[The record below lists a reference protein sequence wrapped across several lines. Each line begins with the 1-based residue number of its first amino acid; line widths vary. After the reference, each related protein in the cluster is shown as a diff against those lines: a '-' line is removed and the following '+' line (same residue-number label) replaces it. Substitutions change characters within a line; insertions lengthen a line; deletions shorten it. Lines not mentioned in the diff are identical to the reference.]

1 MFYVGIY
8 LKRDKSRYK
17 AVEITICLWLCN
29 SSFQKGEWVY
39 MEKNK
44 KYKSL
49 RNSIML
55 LCAGIVIFAA
65 LIIGGNA
72 ILSVR
77 SMTEYVNQIYQ
88 NAVDEG
94 YRTEIKSQVQST
106 IAVLQSEYDR
116 AQAGEK
122 TEEQA
127 KEDAKEIIRIMRY
140 RDDQSGYFWIDDTDY
155 ILIMHPVLS
164 EQEGNNR
171 YELKDQDGV
180 MIIQSIMKVCQS
192 ADKGGYNQFSFTKAD
207 GVTVAP
213 KVAYSELFEPWGWV
227 VSTGNYVDDMQAGMD
242 AEQAEIEALAN
253 GLNIRIDIIFVV
265 TICAALVISFLYGTQ
280 MVKPLKEI
288 QEFARHLAEGNL
300 TWEVH
305 VKAKNEIGQTGELL
319 GAARRNTRK
328 LLQDITEVA
337 NGVSGAIR
345 NFDSAFNNMK
355 VSIDET
361 STAVNAIAGNVNEQ
375 ACATDNATGE
385 VSVMANRIERTDD
398 EIKVLDDNAKDMK
411 RLSEQSMNT
420 LNNLIK
426 VNDSAREN
434 IKAMSNQT
442 EATNHAVQQI
452 EIAANLINE
461 IADQTSLLALNA
473 SIEAAR
479 AGESGRGFAVVADE
493 IGKLA
498 NQSATSV
505 EEIRRVIE
513 ELISNTSKSV
523 QIMKDMNQSVDVQ
536 VSSLSETYNIFKDLY
551 HELDNCVNA
560 VQTIGTMTGE
570 IENQRTNV
578 TRSLDILN
586 NLAQDNAAVAQETS
600 AKTGELSN
608 IVDGSNQI
616 VIDLENKVQAL
627 LVDIEKFIV

>member
-1 MFYVGIY
+1 
-8 LKRDKSRYK
+8 
-17 AVEITICLWLCN
+17 
-29 SSFQKGEWVY
+29 
-39 MEKNK
+39 MEENK

-55 LCAGIVIFAA
+55 MCAGIVILTA
-65 LIIGGNA
+65 LVVGGNA
-72 ILSVR
+72 MLSVKT
-77 SMTEYVNQIYQ
+77 MAGYANQIYQ
-88 NAVDEG
+88 EAVDEG
-94 YRTEIKSQVQST
+94 YKTEIKSQVQST
-106 IAVLQSEYDR
+106 IAVLQSEYDK
-116 AQAGEK
+116 AQAGKK
-122 TEEQA
+122 TEAQA

-213 KVAYSELFEPWGWV
+213 KIAYSEIFEPWGWV

-242 AEQAEIEALAN
+242 AVQAEIEDHTNSLF
-253 GLNIRIDIIFVV
+253 LRIDVVFIVIIVV
-265 TICAALVISFLYGTQ
+265 ALVVAFLYGTQ
-280 MVKPLKEI
+280 VVKPLKEI

-305 VKAKNEIGQTGELL
+305 VKAKNEIGLTGELL
-319 GAARRNTRK
+319 GAARRSTRK

-337 NGVSGAIR
+337 NGVSGAIN

-355 VSIDET
+355 AAIDET
-361 STAVNAIAGNVNEQ
+361 STAVSSIADNVNEQ
-375 ACATDNATGE
+375 ASSTDNATGE
-385 VSVMANRIERTDD
+385 VSIMAERIERADD

-434 IKAMSNQT
+434 ITAMANQT
-442 EATNHAVQQI
+442 EATNQAVQQI
-452 EIAANLINE
+452 EMALNLINE
-461 IADQTSLLALNA
+461 IAEQTNLLALNA

-479 AGESGRGFAVVADE
+479 AGESGKGFAVVADE

-498 NQSATSV
+498 NQSSSSV

-513 ELISNTSKSV
+513 ELVTNTSKSV
-523 QIMKDMNQSVDVQ
+523 QIMKEMNQSVDVQ
-536 VSSLSETYNIFKDLY
+536 VSSLSETHDIFKKLY

-560 VQTIGTMTGE
+560 VQNIDAMTGE

-578 TRSLDILN
+578 THSLDILN
-586 NLAQDNAAVAQETS
+586 NLAQDNASVAQETS
-600 AKTGELSN
+600 AMTEELSR

-616 VIDLENKVQAL
+616 VLELEDKVQAL
-627 LVDIEKFIV
+627 LMDIEKFIV

>member
-1 MFYVGIY
+1 
-8 LKRDKSRYK
+8 
-17 AVEITICLWLCN
+17 
-29 SSFQKGEWVY
+29 
-39 MEKNK
+39 MEEKK

-49 RNSIML
+49 RTSIML
-55 LCAGIVIFAA
+55 MCTGIVIFAA
-65 LIIGGNA
+65 LIVGGNA
-72 ILSVR
+72 MLSVR
-77 SMTEYVNQIYQ
+77 SMTEYANEIYQ
-88 NAVDEG
+88 DAVNEG

-106 IAVLQSEYDR
+106 IAVLQSEYDK

-127 KEDAKEIIRIMRY
+127 KEDAKEIIRAMRY

-155 ILIMHPVLS
+155 ILVMHPILT

-171 YELKDQDGV
+171 YDLEDQDGV
-180 MIIQSIMKVCQS
+180 MIVQSIMKVCQS
-192 ADKGGYNQFSFTKAD
+192 PDKGGYNQFAFTKAD

-213 KVAYSELFEPWGWV
+213 KVAYSEIFEPWGWA
-227 VSTGNYVDDMQAGMD
+227 VSTGNYVDDMQASMD
-242 AEQAEIEALAN
+242 AVQAEIEAITNSLF
-253 GLNIRIDIIFVV
+253 IRIDVVFVV
-265 TICAALVISFLYGTQ
+265 IVAAAIVLSFLYGTKI
-280 MVKPLKEI
+280 VKPLKEI

-337 NGVSGAIR
+337 SGVSGALKS
-345 NFDSAFNNMK
+345 FDKAFNNMK
-355 VSIDET
+355 TSIGET
-361 STAVNAIAGNVNEQ
+361 STAVGSIANNVSEQ
-375 ACATDNATGE
+375 ASSTDDAAGE
-385 VSVMANRIERTDD
+385 VSVMAERIERTDD

-434 IKAMSNQT
+434 ITAMANQT
-442 EATNHAVQQI
+442 EATNQAVQQI
-452 EIAANLINE
+452 EVAANLINE
-461 IADQTSLLALNA
+461 IADQTNLLALNA

-498 NQSATSV
+498 NQSAASV

-513 ELISNTSKSV
+513 ELIAKTSKSV
-523 QIMKDMNQSVDVQ
+523 QIMKEMNKSVDVQ
-536 VSSLSETYNIFKDLY
+536 VSSLSETYSIFEDLY
-551 HELDNCVNA
+551 HQLDSCVNA
-560 VQTIGTMTGE
+560 VQNIGDMTGE

-578 TRSLDILN
+578 TRSLDRLN

-600 AKTGELSN
+600 AMTGELSN
-608 IVDGSNQI
+608 MVDDSNQI
-616 VIDLENKVQAL
+616 VAELENKVQSL
-627 LVDIEKFIV
+627 MVDIEKFIV

>member
-1 MFYVGIY
+1 
-8 LKRDKSRYK
+8 
-17 AVEITICLWLCN
+17 
-29 SSFQKGEWVY
+29 
-39 MEKNK
+39 MEEK
-44 KYKSL
+44 KYKSM

-55 LCAGIVIFAA
+55 LCAGIVIFTA
-65 LIIGGNA
+65 LIVGGNA
-72 ILSVR
+72 MLSVK
-77 SMTEYVNQIYQ
+77 SMAGDANEIYQ
-88 NAVDEG
+88 SAVDEG
-94 YRTEIKSQVQST
+94 YKTEIKSQVQST
-106 IAVLQSEYDR
+106 IAVLQSEYDK

-127 KEDAKEIIRIMRY
+127 KEDAKEIIRVMRY

-155 ILIMHPVLS
+155 ILVMHPVLT

-171 YELKDQDGV
+171 YDLEDQDGV
-180 MIIQSIMKVCQS
+180 MIVQSIMKVCQS

-213 KVAYSELFEPWGWV
+213 KVAYSGFFEPWGWA

-242 AEQAEIEALAN
+242 AVQAKIEAHTNSLF
-253 GLNIRIDIIFVV
+253 LRIDVVFIAIIIV
-265 TICAALVISFLYGTQ
+265 ALVISFLYGTQ

-305 VKAKNEIGQTGELL
+305 VKAKNEIGLTGELL

-337 NGVSGAIR
+337 SGVSGALS

-361 STAVNAIAGNVNEQ
+361 STAVNSIAGNVSEQ
-375 ACATDNATGE
+375 AASTDDAAGE
-385 VSVMANRIERTDD
+385 VSVMAERIERTDD
-398 EIKVLDDNAKDMK
+398 EIKVLDDNANDMK

-426 VNDSAREN
+426 VNDNAREN
-434 IKAMSNQT
+434 IIAMANQT
-442 EATNHAVQQI
+442 DATNGAVQQI
-452 EIAANLINE
+452 EIAANLIND
-461 IADQTSLLALNA
+461 IAEQTNLLALNA

-479 AGESGRGFAVVADE
+479 AGESGKGFAVVAGE

-498 NQSATSV
+498 NQSASSV
-505 EEIRRVIE
+505 GEIRRVIE
-513 ELISNTSKSV
+513 ELVANTSKSV
-523 QIMKDMNQSVDVQ
+523 QIMKEMNQSVDVQ
-536 VSSLSETYNIFKDLY
+536 VASLSETYDIFKKLY

-578 TRSLDILN
+578 THSLGTLN
-586 NLAQDNAAVAQETS
+586 NLAKDNAAVAQETS
-600 AKTGELSN
+600 AMTGELSN
-608 IVDGSNQI
+608 MVDGSNQI
-616 VIDLENKVQAL
+616 VLELENKVQAL

>member
-1 MFYVGIY
+1 
-8 LKRDKSRYK
+8 
-17 AVEITICLWLCN
+17 
-29 SSFQKGEWVY
+29 
-39 MEKNK
+39 MEEKK
-44 KYKSL
+44 KYKSM

-55 LCAGIVIFAA
+55 MCTGIAVVAA
-65 LIIGGNA
+65 LIVGGNA
-72 ILSVR
+72 MLSVR
-77 SMTEYVNQIYQ
+77 SMAGYANEIYQ
-88 NAVDEG
+88 NAEDEG

-106 IAVLQSEYDR
+106 IAVLQSEYDK

-155 ILIMHPVLS
+155 ILVMHPVLT

-171 YELKDQDGV
+171 YDLKDQDGV
-180 MIIQSIMKVCQS
+180 MIVQSIMKVCQS

-213 KVAYSELFEPWGWV
+213 KVAYSEIFEPWGWA
-227 VSTGNYVDDMQAGMD
+227 VSTGNYVDDMQANMD
-242 AEQAEIEALAN
+242 AVQAEIEAMTNSLFM
-253 GLNIRIDIIFVV
+253 RIDVVFVV
-265 TICAALVISFLYGTQ
+265 IVVVVLVLAFVYGTQ

-305 VKAKNEIGQTGELL
+305 VKAKNEIGLTGELL

-337 NGVSGAIR
+337 SGVSGALKS
-345 NFDSAFNNMK
+345 FDSAFNNMK
-355 VSIDET
+355 TSIDET
-361 STAVNAIAGNVNEQ
+361 STAVNSIANNVSEQ
-375 ACATDNATGE
+375 ASSTDDAAGE
-385 VSVMANRIERTDD
+385 VSVMAERIERADD
-398 EIKVLDDNAKDMK
+398 EIRVLDDNAKDMK

-434 IKAMSNQT
+434 ITAMANQT
-442 EATNHAVQQI
+442 ESTNQAVQQI
-452 EIAANLINE
+452 EVAANLINE
-461 IADQTSLLALNA
+461 IADQTNLLALNA

-498 NQSATSV
+498 NQSAASV

-513 ELISNTSKSV
+513 ELITKTSKSV
-523 QIMKDMNQSVDVQ
+523 QIMKEMNKSVDVQ
-536 VSSLSETYNIFKDLY
+536 VSSLSETYSIFEDLY

-560 VQTIGTMTGE
+560 VQNIGDMTGE
-570 IENQRTNV
+570 IENQRANV
-578 TRSLDILN
+578 TQSLDRLN

-600 AKTGELSN
+600 AMTGELSN
-608 IVDGSNQI
+608 IVDDSNQI
-616 VIDLENKVQAL
+616 VSELEDKVKVL
-627 LVDIEKFIV
+627 LSDIEKFIV

>member
-1 MFYVGIY
+1 
-8 LKRDKSRYK
+8 
-17 AVEITICLWLCN
+17 
-29 SSFQKGEWVY
+29 
-39 MEKNK
+39 MEEKK

-55 LCAGIVIFAA
+55 MCAGVVILTA
-65 LIIGGNA
+65 LVVGGNA
-72 ILSVR
+72 MLSVK
-77 SMTEYVNQIYQ
+77 SMAGYANEIYQ

-106 IAVLQSEYDR
+106 IAILQSEYDK

-127 KEDAKEIIRIMRY
+127 KEDAKEIIRNMRY

-155 ILIMHPVLS
+155 ILVMHPVLT

-171 YELKDQDGV
+171 YDLQDQDGV
-180 MIIQSIMKVCQS
+180 MIVQSIMKVCQS
-192 ADKGGYNQFSFTKAD
+192 ADKGGYNQFAFTKAD

-213 KVAYSELFEPWGWV
+213 KVAYSGFFEPWGWA

-242 AEQAEIEALAN
+242 AVEAEIEASTDS
-253 GLNIRIDIIFVV
+253 LNMRIDVVFVV
-265 TICAALVISFLYGTQ
+265 IIVVALALAFLYGTQ

-305 VKAKNEIGQTGELL
+305 VKAKNEIGLTGELL
-319 GAARRNTRK
+319 GAARRNTRQ
-328 LLQDITEVA
+328 LLQNITEVA
-337 NGVSGAIR
+337 NGVKGALSQ
-345 NFDSAFNNMK
+345 FDSAFSNMK

-361 STAVNAIAGNVNEQ
+361 STAVSSIAGNVNEQ
-375 ACATDNATGE
+375 ASSTDDAAGE
-385 VSVMANRIERTDD
+385 VSVMAERIERADD
-398 EIKVLDDNAKDMK
+398 EIKVLDENAQDMK
-411 RLSEQSMNT
+411 RLSEQSMAT

-426 VNDSAREN
+426 VNDNAREN
-434 IKAMSNQT
+434 ITAMANQT
-442 EATNHAVQQI
+442 EATNQAVQQI
-452 EIAANLINE
+452 AEAANLINE
-461 IADQTSLLALNA
+461 IADQTNLLALNA

-498 NQSATSV
+498 NQSASSV

-513 ELISNTSKSV
+513 ELIAKTSKSV
-523 QIMKDMNQSVDVQ
+523 QIMKEMNKSVDVQ
-536 VSSLSETYNIFKDLY
+536 VSSLSETYKTFEELY

-560 VQTIGTMTGE
+560 VQNIGAMTEE
-570 IENQRTNV
+570 IESQRSNV
-578 TRSLDILN
+578 TQSLDILN
-586 NLAQDNAAVAQETS
+586 NLAQDNASVAQQTS
-600 AKTGELSN
+600 AMTGELSN
-608 IVDGSNQI
+608 IVDGSNKI
-616 VIDLENKVQAL
+616 VLDLEDKVQLL
-627 LVDIEKFIV
+627 LVDIEKFVV

>member
-1 MFYVGIY
+1 M
-8 LKRDKSRYK
+8 
-17 AVEITICLWLCN
+17 
-29 SSFQKGEWVY
+29 GEQ
-39 MEKNK
+39 K

-55 LCAGIVIFAA
+55 LCAGIVSCAVM
-65 LIIGGNA
+65 IIGGNA
-72 ILSVR
+72 LVSVQ
-77 SMTEYVNQIYQ
+77 SMREFVNQIYQ
-88 NAVDEG
+88 DAVDEG
-94 YRTEIKSQVQST
+94 YRTEIKSQIQST
-106 IAVLQSEYDR
+106 IAILQSEYDKV
-116 AQAGEK
+116 QAGEK

-155 ILIMHPVLS
+155 ILVMHPILS

-171 YELKDQDGV
+171 YDLKDQDGV
-180 MIIQSIMKVCQS
+180 MIIQSIMKVCKS

-213 KVAYSELFEPWGWV
+213 KIAYSEIFEPWGWV
-227 VSTGNYVDDMQAGMD
+227 VSTGNYVDDMQV
-242 AEQAEIEALAN
+242 EIEAVQTDIKTLTN
-253 GLNIRIDIIFVV
+253 GLIVRNDIIAVV
-265 TICAALVISFLYGTQ
+265 TICVALVLSFLYGTQ
-280 MVKPLKEI
+280 VVKPLKQI
-288 QEFARHLAEGNL
+288 QEFARNLAEGNL

-319 GAARRNTRK
+319 GAARRSTRK

-337 NGVSGAIR
+337 SGVSGALSQ
-345 NFDSAFNNMK
+345 FDSAFNNMK
-355 VSIDET
+355 ISIDET
-361 STAVNAIAGNVNEQ
+361 STAVNSIAGNVSEQ
-375 ACATDNATGE
+375 ASSTDDAAGE
-385 VSVMANRIERTDD
+385 VSVMAERIERTDN

-426 VNDSAREN
+426 VNDNAREN
-434 IKAMSNQT
+434 ITAMSNQT
-442 EATNHAVQQI
+442 EATNQAVQQI
-452 EIAANLINE
+452 EVAANLINE
-461 IADQTSLLALNA
+461 IADQTNLLALNA

-479 AGESGRGFAVVADE
+479 AGESGKGFAVVADE

-498 NQSATSV
+498 NQSASSV
-505 EEIRRVIE
+505 EEIRHVIE
-513 ELISNTSKSV
+513 ELIANTSKSV
-523 QIMKDMNQSVDVQ
+523 QIMKEMNKSVDVQ
-536 VSSLSETYNIFKDLY
+536 VSSLSETYDIFKELY

-560 VQTIGTMTGE
+560 VQTIGAMTGE
-570 IENQRTNV
+570 IEKQRTNV
-578 TRSLDILN
+578 TYSLDKLN

-600 AKTGELSN
+600 AKTGELSS

-616 VIDLENKVQAL
+616 VLNLESKVQAL

>member
-1 MFYVGIY
+1 MAAKLKYV
-8 LKRDKSRYK
+8 LDF
-17 AVEITICLWLCN
+17 ATIR
-29 SSFQKGEWVY
+29 FR
-39 MEKNK
+39 MENDVGMEEKK
-44 KYKSL
+44 KYKSM

-55 LCAGIVIFAA
+55 LCAGIGIFTA
-65 LIIGGNA
+65 LIVGGNA
-72 ILSVR
+72 MLSVKT
-77 SMTEYVNQIYQ
+77 MAGYANEIYQ

-106 IAVLQSEYDR
+106 IAVLQSEYDK

-127 KEDAKEIIRIMRY
+127 KEDAKEIIRFMRY

-155 ILIMHPVLS
+155 ILVMHPVLT

-171 YELKDQDGV
+171 YDLKDQDGV
-180 MIIQSIMKVCQS
+180 MIVQSIMKVCQS

-213 KVAYSELFEPWGWV
+213 KVAYSEIFEPWGWA

-242 AEQAEIEALAN
+242 AVEAEIEAHTN
-253 GLNIRIDIIFVV
+253 SLNMRIDIVFVV
-265 TICAALVISFLYGTQ
+265 IIVLSLVIAFLYGTQ

-319 GAARRNTRK
+319 GAARRSTRK

-337 NGVSGAIR
+337 NGVSGALKS
-345 NFDSAFNNMK
+345 FDNAFNNMK
-355 VSIDET
+355 TSIDET
-361 STAVNAIAGNVNEQ
+361 STAVNSIAGNVGEQ
-375 ACATDNATGE
+375 ASATDNAAGE
-385 VSVMANRIERTDD
+385 VSVMAEHIERTDE
-398 EIKVLDDNAKDMK
+398 EIKVLDENAKDMK
-411 RLSEQSMNT
+411 RLSEQSMKT
-420 LNNLIK
+420 LNNLIE
-426 VNDSAREN
+426 VNDRAREN
-434 IKAMSNQT
+434 ITAMANQS
-442 EATNHAVQQI
+442 EATNQAVEKI
-452 EIAANLINE
+452 EVAANLINE
-461 IADQTSLLALNA
+461 IADQTNLLALNA

-498 NQSATSV
+498 NQSASSV

-513 ELISNTSKSV
+513 ELLVNTSKSV
-523 QIMKDMNQSVDVQ
+523 QIMKEMNKSVDVQ
-536 VSSLSETYNIFKDLY
+536 VSSLSETYDTFKELY

-560 VQTIGTMTGE
+560 VQNIGNMTTE
-570 IENQRTNV
+570 IENQRANV
-578 TRSLDILN
+578 TQSLDLLN
-586 NLAQDNAAVAQETS
+586 NLAQDNAAVAEETS
-600 AKTGELSN
+600 AMTGDVSH
-608 IVDGSNQI
+608 IVDSSNQI
-616 VIDLENKVQAL
+616 VLELENQVKAL